1 MSSLT
6 PRPLFLGLGNLLAF
20 RTTEGSGLAC
30 RGPLRLVELLLE
42 DAVALLQL
50 LDLRYEARD
59 LSL

>member
-1 MSSLT
+1 
-6 PRPLFLGLGNLLAF
+6 
-20 RTTEGSGLAC
+20 
-30 RGPLRLVELLLE
+30 LLLE